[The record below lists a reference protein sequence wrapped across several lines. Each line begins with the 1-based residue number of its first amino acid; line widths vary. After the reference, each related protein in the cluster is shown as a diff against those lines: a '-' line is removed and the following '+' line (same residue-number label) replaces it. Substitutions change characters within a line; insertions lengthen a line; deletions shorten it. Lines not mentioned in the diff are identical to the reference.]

1 MIPHYPQAAELSLAM
16 RDTLHPLF
24 QKLPDGISEFTFAN
38 LYLFRHTH
46 KYRICYLGD
55 ECVITGMD
63 DGAPFF
69 MLPFGLQSKKQLD
82 DLFTHYTAMKCAS
95 ESQADHLAKMG
106 YKITEDRDNFDYL
119 YSRRDLSGLTGKKFH
134 KKRTHLNAFLNNYNY
149 EGRPLLEEHIPAAI
163 QILNSWRQNRQEP
176 GDYVAAKEALEK
188 AEELQLCGGIYYVDG
203 KPVAYSLGEELSL
216 GRSFVVHFE
225 KAIRDYKGLW
235 QFVNQAFAS
244 ILPEIYDTINREQD
258 LGNEGLRKAK
268 ISYRPVDFVKK
279 YRVTAV

>member
-1 MIPHYPQAAELSLAM
+1 MIPNYPVTSTLNLAM

-46 KYRICYLGD
+46 QYHICHLED
-55 ECVITGMD
+55 AFVITGMD

-69 MLPFGLQSKKQLD
+69 MLPFGLFNEKQLD
-82 DLFTHYTAMKCAS
+82 DLFNSYKVMKCAS
-95 ESQADHLAKMG
+95 EAQADQLSKMG
-106 YKITEDRDNFDYL
+106 YKIVEDRDNFDYL
-119 YSRRDLSGLTGKKFH
+119 YSRRDLSELTGKKFH
-134 KKRTHLNAFLNNYNY
+134 KKRTHLKAFLNNYNY
-149 EGRPLLEEHIPAAI
+149 EGRPLLEEYIPDAIHI
-163 QILNSWRQNRQEP
+163 LDSWRQNRDEP
-176 GDYVAAKEALEK
+176 GDYDAAREALEK
-188 AEELQLCGGIYYVDG
+188 AEELQLCGGIYYVEG

-225 KAIRDYKGLW
+225 KAVKEYKGLW

-244 ILPEIYDTINREQD
+244 ILPEIYDTVNREQD
-258 LGNEGLRKAK
+258 LGNAGLRSAK
-268 ISYRPVDFVKK
+268 LSYRPVDFIKK